1 MSALSRSSP
10 LLRSRG
16 SNALPLT
23 TLRSSH
29 ASPNAATASYR
40 RLSSIQQASL
50 SYSSHSYPA
59 TTQHISLRHSPR
71 SEYGIIPPTKR
82 LLHTSPSLLAK
93 VGKPRGGSAASEA
106 PEPPKPTPEEIAEA
120 ARIAEEAAAQAK
132 AQASQQESTQ
142 DQEQAGSKQEES
154 SKESSEDAKD
164 GEAGSSKKKKDEPP
178 PPPHGDKTPW
188 QVFTDTLRTEFQA
201 SKEWNDSTKQLSG
214 NVRDFAESD
223 AVRRA
228 REASEAVSSTTGKVL
243 KGTGKAIGQSAAWT
257 WDTTPVKGLRMGVNA
272 TGRGL
277 EKVTRPVRETD
288 AYKSV
293 ANVIDDGSSSRYGGW
308 VEKEERRKLREAR
321 EAKDIL
327 EGRRPPPAAE
337 KAEEDPE

>member
-1 MSALSRSSP
+1 MSALSRSST

-16 SNALPLT
+16 SNALPFT

-29 ASPNAATASYR
+29 TSFSAAPASYR
-40 RLSSIQQASL
+40 RLSNIQQAAL
-50 SYSSHSYPA
+50 SYSSPSYLA
-59 TTQHISLRHSPR
+59 AQHISLHHSPR
-71 SEYGIIPPTKR
+71 GEYAIIPSTQR
-82 LLHTSPSLLAK
+82 LIHTSPSLLAK

-106 PEPPKPTPEEIAEA
+106 PAPPQPTPEEIAEA
-120 ARIAEEAAAQAK
+120 ARVAEEAAAQAK
-132 AQASQQESTQ
+132 ANASQQEPSQ
-142 DQEQAGSKQEES
+142 DQEQTGSKQEES

-164 GEAGSSKKKKDEPP
+164 GEEGSSKKKKDEPP

-277 EKVTRPVRETD
+277 EKATRPVRETD

-308 VEKEERRKLREAR
+308 IEKEERRKLREAR
-321 EAKDIL
+321 EARDIA
-327 EGRRPPPAAE
+327 EGRRPPPMTE